1 MKKTFTYDKESLTF
15 QDVEKPSYLKVTMG
29 IVLAIIILFI
39 VGHQKYTS
47 KVSVKINDTLS
58 NHEQKFSEEAVISLL
73 RECNVKYPYIVLAQA
88 KLESDNFKSK
98 MFKENNNMFGMRK
111 AKQRVTSSESE
122 KKGYAYYRNWIDGV
136 YDYCMWQQNMTY
148 NVSNESE
155 YFAKLEEKYAEDVNY
170 VSKIKEIIKREK
182 LKGIFAE

>member
-15 QDVEKPSYLKVTMG
+15 QDVEKYPYLKVTMG

-39 VGHQKYTS
+39 VGYQKYTS

-122 KKGYAYYRNWIDGV
+122 KKGYVYYRNWIDGV